1 MSDIIKLDGVSFGY
15 ADPETEQKTKIFDNL
30 SLSIE
35 EGSFVAVLG
44 HNRLGENPPFPVF

>member
-30 SLSIE
+30 SLSI
-35 EGSFVAVLG
+35 SVTTA
-44 HNRLGENPPFPVF
+44 RENPPFPVF